1 MPVESIAEIIE
12 TNTRA
17 FTAEVYRTAT
27 PPDFGCWVTVPHPNG
42 TTLLGLVSHVEIG
55 SLEPNRRA
63 VAMGRTTDE
72 LQREMPHVLELLRTS
87 FRAQVLAYRP
97 AGGRL
102 RQTLPPQPAPVHGFV
117 SIAEHDVIQQI
128 GAPFDFLR
136 TLVRNPDPVVPVD
149 DLVVAVLSQLMAAQP
164 HAPHADA
171 LLVAAGRSLSRL
183 MNDDHERL
191 QSILRRVQR

>member
-1 MPVESIAEIIE
+1 MEPIAEIIE
-12 TNTRA
+12 TNTRS

-27 PPDFGCWVTVPHPNG
+27 PPDFGCWVTVPHTNG
-42 TTLLGLVSHVEIG
+42 TTLFGLVSHVEIG

-72 LQREMPHVLELLRTS
+72 LRREMPHVLELLRTS
-87 FRAQVLAYRP
+87 FRAQVLAYQRTDG
-97 AGGRL
+97 AV

-117 SIAEHDVIQQI
+117 STCAPEIVQQI

-136 TLVRNPDPVVPVD
+136 TLVRNPDPAVPVD
-149 DLVVAVLSQLMAAQP
+149 DLVVAVLSQLMAAQS
-164 HAPHADA
+164 HAPDADA
-171 LLVAAGRSLSRL
+171 TLIAAGRSLSRL

-191 QSILRRVQR
+191 ESILRRVQR